1 MSEESLNQVVE
12 DIWKNFDKDGNG
24 FLDKHEL
31 RAFLSSVNTNLG
43 DDAANE
49 EKFEQ
54 TFKEIDA
61 DSSNTITKEEMKA
74 FLAKSYQA

>member
-31 RAFLSSVNTNLG
+31 RAFLQSVNTSLG
-43 DDAANE
+43 DEAADE
-49 EKFEQ
+49 AKFEQ
-54 TFKEIDA
+54 TFNEIDS
-61 DSSNTITKEEMKA
+61 DSSNTITKEEMKNY
-74 FLAKSYQA
+74 LSKSYKQ